1 MYRTLVARWVAMA
14 VALATNG
21 CAAAPSSARCAPASA
36 ATFDRASA
44 EREVA
49 RALDDFHDAAAHADE
64 ARYFGHFAPDA
75 VFLGTDATERWDL
88 AAFRAYAHP
97 HFASGHGWVY
107 HPQRRSIAFA
117 SDGTVAWF
125 DEDLMGERAGP
136 TRGSGVLVESGGRWL
151 IVQYNLAFTIPND
164 RFDDLRKILGGKKGA
179 E

>member
-1 MYRTLVARWVAMA
+1 VRRCLGVVLALVSSA
-14 VALATNG
+14 
-21 CAAAPSSARCAPASA
+21 CAAAPAPAPSA
-36 ATFDRASA
+36 PLVSHAAFDRASA
-44 EREVA
+44 ERAVA

-75 VFLGTDATERWDL
+75 VFLGTDMTERWDL

-107 HPQRRSIAFA
+107 HPQRRAIAFA

-125 DEDLMGERAGP
+125 DEDLLGERTGP

-151 IVQYNLAFTIPND
+151 IAQYNLAFTIPNQ
-164 RFDDLRKILGGKKGA
+164 RFDDLRKMLGAKND
-179 E
+179 